1 VDEETFMTLVIQE
14 ALRVAQDLDVAVFPV
29 GADKRPIIKG
39 WRAKASSN
47 PDEIEAMFSLHGAA
61 GVAIPCGPKNDLIC
75 FDLDFG
81 HTDDEDRKAR
91 LMAWAEA
98 FMADAEGKVE
108 VRRTRSGGMHIL
120 AAWPDDQ
127 PPRRIMPK
135 LDVIIDGFYFVYWMG
150 DGYSHVSGELTTWFP
165 TEKHLEVVERDTLG
179 TGAALMSA
187 EDAHTAMWS
196 DGDSGQRHD
205 ALLGSR

>member
-135 LDVIIDGFYFVYWMG
+135 LDVIIDGFYFVFLVRFHLIVVHG
-150 DGYSHVSGELTTWFP
+150 FHAHLGRNPRKLIAQLHLLPHCFSVQKVLLAELVGFSLAS
-165 TEKHLEVVERDTLG
+165 KG
-179 TGAALMSA
+179 
-187 EDAHTAMWS
+187 
-196 DGDSGQRHD
+196 
-205 ALLGSR
+205 